1 MEQRLLGKSG
11 LSMSVLSLGT
21 MTIGGR
27 DRFQHMG
34 TLGVTETKRMLDIC
48 SDAGVTV
55 IDTADMYSFGG
66 SEEILGEALEGKR
79 QQFIIVT
86 KVFMRV
92 GQGVHDIGLSRKHIM
107 ESCEGAFA
115 GCAPTTW
122 TSTCVMSR
130 ISSSQSRRRCARST
144 TWSARGRSATSGAR
158 IIPAWHVMKAL
169 AVSARQTFP
178 RLSRSRSTTR
188 SWRCDVEHEMVP
200 MGLDQGVG
208 LMAWSPLHFGLLSG
222 KFRRDARPSE
232 TRLNQLDAPGTVD
245 LERLY
250 RIVDV
255 LTEIGQER
263 NVSPAQVALNWVMHK
278 PGVDTVTRRAQRG
291 AAARQPRGGD
301 VAADQRGNGQ
311 AGRGE
316 RPAGTASVLAPAQI
330 RAGENPRDCRPFG
343 LARNPSI
350 AGGKEFRSCLFEI
363 NFS

>member
-107 ESCEGAFA
+107 ESCEGSLRRLRTDYLDVYMCHEPDQFVPVEETLRAFDDLVSQGKVRYI
-115 GCAPTTW
+115 GC
-122 TSTCVMSR
+122 SNHS
-130 ISSSQSRRRCARST
+130 
-144 TWSARGRSATSGAR
+144 
-158 IIPAWHVMKAL
+158 AWHVMKAL
-169 AVSARQTFP
+169 AVSARHTFP
-178 RLSRSRSTTR
+178 RFITQQVNYSLVAR
-188 SWRCDVEHEMVP
+188 DVEHEMVP

-263 NVSPAQVALNWVMHK
+263 SVSPAQVALNWVMHK
-278 PGVDTVTRRAQRG
+278 PGVDTVILGARNEEQLRDNL
-291 AAARQPRGGD
+291 AAATWQLTSEEMARLDEVSALPEPYPYWHQHKFGLERNPRL
-301 VAADQRGNGQ
+301 
-311 AGRGE
+311 
-316 RPAGTASVLAPAQI
+316 PAV
-330 RAGENPRDCRPFG
+330 RAGSG
-343 LARNPSI
+343 A
-350 AGGKEFRSCLFEI
+350 
-363 NFS
+363 